1 MERSRITFRPQRET
15 MPTDQPKQEDRDS
28 PAEGRQRLAQV
39 RNLMEI
45 AAGQALWSVTA
56 FTGSLAA
63 AREFKAL
70 LKHHDIRAKIQRAK
84 GSGSPDEHDV
94 VVFVE

>member
-1 MERSRITFRPQRET
+1 
-15 MPTDQPKQEDRDS
+15 MPTDKPKQEDRDV
-28 PAEGRQRLAQV
+28 EDRQRLAQV

-63 AREFKAL
+63 ARDFKAL

-84 GSGSPDEHDV
+84 GSERPDEHDV

>member
-1 MERSRITFRPQRET
+1 
-15 MPTDQPKQEDRDS
+15 MPTDQPKREDRDS
-28 PAEGRQRLAQV
+28 SAEERQKLAQV
-39 RNLMEI
+39 RRLMEI

-63 AREFKAL
+63 ARDFKAL
-70 LKHHDIRAKIQRAK
+70 LKDHDIRAKIQRAK
-84 GSGSPDEHDV
+84 GSENPDEHDV

>member
-1 MERSRITFRPQRET
+1 

-28 PAEGRQRLAQV
+28 PADRQRLAQV
-39 RNLMEI
+39 RSLMEI
-45 AAGQALWSVTA
+45 AAGQGLWSVTA

-63 AREFKAL
+63 ARDFKAL
-70 LKHHDIRAKIQRAK
+70 LRHHDIRATIRRTK
-84 GSGSPDEHDV
+84 GSERTDEHDV

>member
-1 MERSRITFRPQRET
+1 

-28 PAEGRQRLAQV
+28 SAEVRQRVAQV
-39 RNLMEI
+39 RRLLEI
-45 AAGQALWSVTA
+45 AAGQGLWSVTA
-56 FTGSLAA
+56 FTASLTA

-70 LKHHDIRAKIQRAK
+70 LKDHDIRAKIQRTK
-84 GSGSPDEHDV
+84 GSERNDEHDV

>member
-1 MERSRITFRPQRET
+1 
-15 MPTDQPKQEDRDS
+15 MPNDQSKQEDRHS
-28 PAEGRQRLAQV
+28 PAEDRQRLAQI
-39 RNLMEI
+39 RSLMEI
-45 AAGQALWSVTA
+45 AAGQCCLFRNSLETASWSVTA

-63 AREFKAL
+63 ARDFKAL

-84 GSGSPDEHDV
+84 GSERPDAHDV

>member
-1 MERSRITFRPQRET
+1 
-15 MPTDQPKQEDRDS
+15 MPTNQPTLEDRDS
-28 PAEGRQRLAQV
+28 PAEDRQRLAQV
-39 RNLMEI
+39 RRLMEI
-45 AAGQALWSVTA
+45 AAGEALWSVTA

-63 AREFKAL
+63 ARDFKAL

-84 GSGSPDEHDV
+84 GSERPDEHDV

>member
-1 MERSRITFRPQRET
+1 MSTN
-15 MPTDQPKQEDRDS
+15 QPKQEERDS
-28 PAEGRQRLAQV
+28 SAEDRQRLAQV
-39 RNLMEI
+39 RTLMEI

-63 AREFKAL
+63 ARDLKAL
-70 LKHHDIRAKIQRAK
+70 LKHHEIRAKIQRAK
-84 GSGSPDEHDV
+84 GSERPDEHDV

>member
-1 MERSRITFRPQRET
+1 
-15 MPTDQPKQEDRDS
+15 MPSDEPKREDRDRA
-28 PAEGRQRLAQV
+28 AEDRQRLAQV

-56 FTGSLAA
+56 FTGSLEA
-63 AREFKAL
+63 ARNLKAL
-70 LKHHDIRAKIQRAK
+70 LKEHDIRAKVQRAK
-84 GSGSPDEHDV
+84 GSSRPDEHDV

>member
-1 MERSRITFRPQRET
+1 
-15 MPTDQPKQEDRDS
+15 MPNDQSKQEDRHS
-28 PAEGRQRLAQV
+28 PAEDRQRLAQI
-39 RNLMEI
+39 RSLMEI

-63 AREFKAL
+63 ARDFKAL

-84 GSGSPDEHDV
+84 GSERPDEHDV

>member
-1 MERSRITFRPQRET
+1 
-15 MPTDQPKQEDRDS
+15 MPTDQPKEGDRESSAED
-28 PAEGRQRLAQV
+28 RQRLAQV
-39 RNLMEI
+39 RSLMEI

-63 AREFKAL
+63 ARDFKAL
-70 LKHHDIRAKIQRAK
+70 LKAHDIRAKIQRAK
-84 GSGSPDEHDV
+84 GSDRPDEHDV

>member
-1 MERSRITFRPQRET
+1 
-15 MPTDQPKQEDRDS
+15 MPTEPKQKDRDS
-28 PAEGRQRLAQV
+28 QAEDRQLAQV

-63 AREFKAL
+63 ARDFKAM

-84 GSGSPDEHDV
+84 GSDRADEHDV

>member
-1 MERSRITFRPQRET
+1 
-15 MPTDQPKQEDRDS
+15 MPTGQPKHEDRDT
-28 PAEGRQRLAQV
+28 PAEDRQRLAQV
-39 RNLMEI
+39 RSLMEI

-63 AREFKAL
+63 ARDFKAL
-70 LKHHDIRAKIQRAK
+70 LKDHDIRAKIQRAK
-84 GSGSPDEHDV
+84 GSARPDEHDV

>member
-1 MERSRITFRPQRET
+1 
-15 MPTDQPKQEDRDS
+15 
-28 PAEGRQRLAQV
+28 
-39 RNLMEI
+39 MEI

-63 AREFKAL
+63 ARDFRML
-70 LKHHDIRAKIQRAK
+70 LKQHDIRAKIQRTK
-84 GSGSPDEHDV
+84 GSDRLEEHDV